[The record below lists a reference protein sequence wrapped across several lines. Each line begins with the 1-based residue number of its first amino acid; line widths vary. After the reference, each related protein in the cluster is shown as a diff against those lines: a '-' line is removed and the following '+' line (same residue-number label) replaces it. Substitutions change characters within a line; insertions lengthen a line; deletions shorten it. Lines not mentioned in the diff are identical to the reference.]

1 MRFDQ
6 RARQALRDA
15 GVSPDAIQRAEQDLA
30 DAASETAADVEAFFD
45 GVDTVCSDMDQTHA
59 SADYPEHDLD
69 YVDLFTHSDDVR
81 GFVRFDTWGA
91 YVEGARVLSEDVVEL
106 TLGPTVN
113 DRVRFA
119 RERAHLE

>member
-6 RARQALRDA
+6 RARRALRDA
-15 GVSPDAIQRAEQDLA
+15 GVPQDAIQRAEQDLA
-30 DAASETAADVEAFFD
+30 DAASETAADAEAFFD
-45 GVDTVCSDMDQTHA
+45 GVDAVYSDMDKTHA

-81 GFVRFDTWGA
+81 GFVRFETWGA
-91 YVEGARVLSEDVVEL
+91 YVEDARVLSEDVVEL
-106 TLGPTVN
+106 ALGPTVN

>member
-30 DAASETAADVEAFFD
+30 DAASDTAADVEAFFD
-45 GVDTVCSDMDQTHA
+45 GVDTVFSDMDQTHA

-91 YVEGARVLSEDVVEL
+91 YVEDARVLSDELVEL